1 MTFETFTVEVME
13 CFATYIMYGD
23 DSGLH
28 TTEALAADGQMNK
41 LAHDYPGFIIN
52 IESDRNEFGRCE
64 WLNLHGATMTV
75 SVNYPLN
82 KAA

>member
-23 DSGLH
+23 DSELH
-28 TTEALAADGQMNK
+28 PTEVLAADGQLDK
-41 LAHDYPGFIIN
+41 LANDYPGFIIN
-52 IESDRNEFGRCE
+52 IESDSSEFGRCE
-64 WLNLHGATMTV
+64 WLDLFGPTMTI